1 MIIKSD
7 IEGLELKMLEE
18 LGDLVKQY
26 RPQLAISIYHID
38 QNLFPL
44 NSQLVKIPS
53 KLIEI
58 CKDYK
63 FFLNHYTYNRRETVF
78 YCIPKEFF

>member
-44 NSQLVKIPS
+44 
-53 KLIEI
+53 
-58 CKDYK
+58 KD
-63 FFLNHYTYNRRETVF
+63 TVLSFSF
-78 YCIPKEFF
+78 Y